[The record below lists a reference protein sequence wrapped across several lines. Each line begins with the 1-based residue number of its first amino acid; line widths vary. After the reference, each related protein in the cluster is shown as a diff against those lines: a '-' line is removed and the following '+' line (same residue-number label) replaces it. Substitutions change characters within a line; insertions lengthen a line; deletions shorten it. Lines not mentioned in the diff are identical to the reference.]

1 MPGFQPR
8 VITIEHRQRDYE
20 IAYSIR
26 PGGSSAILYLHGLG
40 STKRDFEGALLVDS
54 LSDHTLVAFDF
65 PGCGQSTPYYNEIAL
80 GIDDLVAVTHKLA
93 TALELK
99 DITAI
104 GQSLGGLTALQF
116 VRAHPERV
124 ARFVNVEGNLSP
136 EDCDIQSRDVFRH
149 RFLGAEEAFFEAVRE
164 RLNDPTKPG
173 FEDFVAELRRN
184 IVDRAYF
191 DYCRSIVDYS
201 DGFPLLEQFITLPVP
216 IMFVHGSANSHLGHL
231 GQLAEAGV
239 PVVSVPDSDHFPA
252 LTNPNY
258 YYGAI
263 SNFIHRPR
271 LEPAR
276 EAAVAESG

>member
-1 MPGFQPR
+1 MSDIQQR
-8 VITIEHRQRDYE
+8 TITIEHRQRDYE

-26 PGGSSAILYLHGLG
+26 AGGSSAILYLHGLG
-40 STKRDFEGALLVDS
+40 STKRDFEGALLVDEF
-54 LSDHTLVAFDF
+54 SDHTLVAFDF

-80 GIDDLVAVTHKLA
+80 GIDDLVAVTHKLV
-93 TALELK
+93 TALKLQ
-99 DITAI
+99 DITVI

-149 RFLGAEEAFFEAVRE
+149 RFLGAEEVFFDVVKE

-173 FEDFVAELRRN
+173 FQDFVAELRRN

-216 IMFVHGSANSHLGHL
+216 MMYVHGRANSHLGHL
-231 GQLAEAGV
+231 GKLAEAGV
-239 PVVSVPDSDHFPA
+239 PVVSVPESDHFPA
-252 LTNPNY
+252 QTNPTFY
-258 YYGAI
+258 YRAI
-263 SNFIHRPR
+263 SNFIHGPQV
-271 LEPAR
+271 ETGC
-276 EAAVAESG
+276 EATVAGSV

>member
-1 MPGFQPR
+1 MSDIQQR
-8 VITIEHRQRDYE
+8 ETTIEHRQRDYE

-26 PGGSSAILYLHGLG
+26 PGGLSAILYLHGLG
-40 STKRDFEGALLVDS
+40 STKRDFEGALLVDE

-65 PGCGQSTPYYNEIAL
+65 PGCGQSMPYYNEIAL
-80 GIDDLVAVTHKLA
+80 GIDDLVAFTHKLV

-99 DITAI
+99 DMTVI
-104 GQSLGGLTALQF
+104 GQSLGGLTGLQF

-149 RFLGAEEAFFEAVRE
+149 RFLGAEEAFFEVVGE

-201 DGFPLLEQFITLPVP
+201 DGPAVIEVGTRWC
-216 IMFVHGSANSHLGHL
+216 SH
-231 GQLAEAGV
+231 
-239 PVVSVPDSDHFPA
+239 
-252 LTNPNY
+252 
-258 YYGAI
+258 
-263 SNFIHRPR
+263 R
-271 LEPAR
+271 L
-276 EAAVAESG
+276 